1 MPDFSPP
8 TLAAI
13 ETVKA
18 HGITPDRCDVLQNA
32 STLVLRLTET
42 LVARVVQDA
51 DGPRQGTAW
60 FARENAIAQ
69 HLTKCGAPII
79 PLHPDLPPGP
89 HEHGGY
95 PLNFWVYVQSIDEEP
110 TGAQIG
116 KTTYQCHAALKS
128 CTEPLPK
135 LAIITESLDL
145 LDTLRQRGHFSEEIL
160 EMLRRH
166 LTASIKIL
174 NQFPHQALHGDA
186 HIGNL
191 MNTTKGL
198 LWTDWEDTFAGP
210 VEWDIAS
217 IIWNAHL
224 LEDNQTLVTEILE
237 SYRAE
242 GGQINLAALQQSLI
256 ARAAVVTAWYPIL
269 YPNPNE
275 DRKAK
280 LQSRLEWLA
289 ELPLPS

>member
-1 MPDFSPP
+1 MSELSPP

-13 ETVKA
+13 EVVKA

-51 DGPRQGTAW
+51 EGPRQGTAW

-69 HLTKCGAPII
+69 HLTQKGAPII

-89 HEHGGY
+89 YQEGGY

-110 TGAQIG
+110 SGTQIG

-128 CTEPLPK
+128 CAEPLPK

-145 LDTLRQRGHFSEEIL
+145 LATLRKRNLFPEETL

-166 LTASIKIL
+166 LAASIKIL

-191 MNTTKGL
+191 MNTTRGL

-224 LEDNQTLVTEILE
+224 LEDNQALVTEILD

-275 DRKAK
+275 DRKVK
-280 LQSRLEWLA
+280 LQSRLKWLA
-289 ELPLPS
+289 ALPLPS